1 MAVPETTES
10 TASTAVD
17 ETNDGF
23 GAALAPETPEVEVT
37 VSSPCDAS
45 GGGYKQDGKGDGGGE
60 AAAEV
65 ERLAKAIAGLRT
77 ADSMENLAS
86 LVPADTSGPDIFD
99 RLGYGDSASEDEA
112 DGDAEGASRETDGA
126 SSSSSASSDEDDDDT
141 VAPFAH
147 AVRAVVSGVEP
158 LDSAALGV
166 LARALAVDLASTL
179 ADRDGP
185 SNRSRTP
192 PASSPPPSTPSR
204 ARPRPHP
211 RPPDAITQ
219 RGGTTTPAAGSHRV
233 AVVEAFAALLS
244 AGIPEVDRAAAARR
258 VAAADPAE
266 KKPEDAEEDAVEDA
280 EEDAEGGA
288 EDGAESPDTVP
299 SLTPVT
305 ASAAML
311 FTHERGTPLHCAVA
325 RLLCAA
331 LSSPEESAWAPLLD
345 GGWGPRRRRRA

>member
-1 MAVPETTES
+1 MYTTKVFNLRMVGDTFPRLRSAGWSAPERDAISFRISRAFGQERGRGMAVPETTES

-126 SSSSSASSDEDDDDT
+126 SSSSSSSSDEDDDDT

-158 LDSAALGV
+158 LDPAALGV

-185 SNRSRTP
+185 FESLEDA
-192 PASSPPPSTPSR
+192 PASSPPPSTPS
-204 ARPRPHP
+204 P
-211 RPPDAITQ
+211 
-219 RGGTTTPAAGSHRV
+219 
-233 AVVEAFAALLS
+233 
-244 AGIPEVDRAAAARR
+244 
-258 VAAADPAE
+258 
-266 KKPEDAEEDAVEDA
+266 
-280 EEDAEGGA
+280 
-288 EDGAESPDTVP
+288 
-299 SLTPVT
+299 
-305 ASAAML
+305 
-311 FTHERGTPLHCAVA
+311 
-325 RLLCAA
+325 
-331 LSSPEESAWAPLLD
+331 SSPSPSPSPPRRHHATRWHDYPRRRIP
-345 GGWGPRRRRRA
+345 PRRRRRGVRRAAQRRHPGG

>member
-37 VSSPCDAS
+37 VSSPRDAS

-99 RLGYGDSASEDEA
+99 RLAWRQRLRGRGGWRRGGRFAGD
-112 DGDAEGASRETDGA
+112 GRRELLVIRP
-126 SSSSSASSDEDDDDT
+126 SDEDDDDT

-147 AVRAVVSGVEP
+147 AVRAVVSGVGT

-179 ADRDGP
+179 ADRDGAFRIARGRP
-185 SNRSRTP
+185 RHPRRRRRP
-192 PASSPPPSTPSR
+192 PR
-204 ARPRPHP
+204 ARPRPSP

-233 AVVEAFAALLS
+233 AVVEAFAAPAS
-244 AGIPEVDRAAAARR
+244 AGIPEGADRAAVAAARR
-258 VAAADPAE
+258 
-266 KKPEDAEEDAVEDA
+266 
-280 EEDAEGGA
+280 
-288 EDGAESPDTVP
+288 
-299 SLTPVT
+299 
-305 ASAAML
+305 
-311 FTHERGTPLHCAVA
+311 RC
-325 RLLCAA
+325 
-331 LSSPEESAWAPLLD
+331 
-345 GGWGPRRRRRA
+345 

>member
-185 SNRSRTP
+185 FESLEDAPRVISAAVDALPELALALTLAP
-192 PASSPPPSTPSR
+192 PTPSR
-204 ARPRPHP
+204 N
-211 RPPDAITQ
+211 
-219 RGGTTTPAAGSHRV
+219 V
-233 AVVEAFAALLS
+233 
-244 AGIPEVDRAAAARR
+244 
-258 VAAADPAE
+258 
-266 KKPEDAEEDAVEDA
+266 
-280 EEDAEGGA
+280 
-288 EDGAESPDTVP
+288 
-299 SLTPVT
+299 
-305 ASAAML
+305 
-311 FTHERGTPLHCAVA
+311 VA
-325 RLLCAA
+325 RLPPPPDPTASP
-331 LSSPEESAWAPLLD
+331 SSRRSPRCSAPASRRLTEPSRRGASPLLTPRKRNPRM
-345 GGWGPRRRRRA
+345 PRRMPLRMPRRMPRVVPRMVPNPQTLFRR